1 MYHRCVPLTI
11 LVVEDE
17 PDLRDLIAETLT
29 DEGYAVVTSGDGLDA
44 VTQAE
49 RQQEVH
55 LVLIDVQTP
64 GLSAADVLRRLRERW
79 PDVKVLY
86 MSGRARTEVETDF
99 DRPDAAFLRKPFGLS
114 VLTDSLRQLMAPA

>member
-29 DEGYAVVTSGDGLDA
+29 DEGYTVVTSGDGLDA
-44 VTQAE
+44 VAQAE
-49 RQQEVH
+49 RQPEIH

-64 GLSAADVLRRLRERW
+64 GLSAADVLRRLRQRS

-86 MSGRARTEVETDF
+86 MSGRARDEVITDF
-99 DRPDAAFLRKPFGLS
+99 DRPDAPFLRKPFGLS
-114 VLTDSLRQLMAPA
+114 VLTDSIRQLMAPA